1 MLVKRQTIDIGPE
14 HPTIYPVMHNTRR
27 HTPLIP
33 IAGLV
38 ILIIAGVAVC
48 NLWLLVNLYE
58 DAARSS
64 STLSAIQYGLLVTRE
79 LEQQPFFSKSLI
91 GKENIEQFGRV
102 VDALQTME
110 PGLEYVSVSER
121 GAIVYHKQAH
131 LAPEP
136 GKSTGANTNRLEP
149 VSVGRK
155 KLWIGTNMIPVIT
168 FTRTLRS
175 AEGHTRDLQV
185 AFRKNVFEREHA
197 GTTTAVTT
205 MFQMSLLTMVVSFGL
220 CLLVIIGLVRRE
232 LIWQKRQRLNEHL
245 SFAGAM
251 AGSIIHDFRNPMS
264 AMRLDAQLLQH
275 ESAKGLTGRPERLL
289 DLAGRILQ
297 TIDRMDT
304 LLGEFLVIYKPD
316 AATSERF
323 DLNTC
328 VQDCI
333 ELVKHRF
340 AKAGIRVVLELAPT
354 PLCVQGYPVQ
364 FKRALSNVLNNAE
377 HFSPADST
385 VTVQT
390 RREHDKAVVTVSD
403 EGPGIPRA
411 DRARIFEIF
420 FSGRPGGTGIGLA
433 LAKTAVENCGGTIDV
448 ETPSSGKGSRFVIRI
463 PMQA

>member
-1 MLVKRQTIDIGPE
+1 
-14 HPTIYPVMHNTRR
+14 MHNSRR

-38 ILIIAGVAVC
+38 ILLIASVAII

-58 DAARSS
+58 NTARSS
-64 STLSAIQYGLLVTRE
+64 STLSAIQYGLLMTRD
-79 LEQQPFFSKSLI
+79 LEQQPFFSKSAM
-91 GKENIEQFGRV
+91 GKEDVEQFGRV
-102 VDALQTME
+102 VDALQMVD
-110 PGLEYVSVSER
+110 PGLEYVSVSEH
-121 GAIVYHKQAH
+121 GAIVYHKQAR

-136 GKSTGANTNRLEP
+136 AKSTGLTTNHPET
-149 VSVGRK
+149 VSMGRK
-155 KLWIGTNMIPVIT
+155 KLWVGTNMIPVIT

-175 AEGHTRDLQV
+175 PEGRARDLQV

-197 GTTTAVTT
+197 GTTMAVTT
-205 MFQMSLLTMVVSFGL
+205 LFQMSLLTLVVSFGL
-220 CLLVIIGLVRRE
+220 CLLAVIGLVRRE

-245 SFAGAM
+245 AFAGAM

-275 ESAKGLTGRPERLL
+275 ETAKGPAGRPERLL
-289 DLAGRILQ
+289 DLANRITQ

-316 AATSERF
+316 AATRERF

-340 AKAGIRVVLELAPT
+340 AKAGIRVVLVLAPT
-354 PLCVQGYPVQ
+354 PLYVQGYPVQ
-364 FKRALSNVLNNAE
+364 FKRAFSNVLNNAE
-377 HFSPADST
+377 HFSPAHST

-390 RREHDKAVVTVSD
+390 RGDHDQAMVSVTD

-411 DRARIFEIF
+411 DRGRIFEIF
-420 FSGRPGGTGIGLA
+420 FSRRPGGTGIGLA
-433 LAKTAVENCGGTIDV
+433 LAKTAVENCGGTIDM
-448 ETPSSGKGSRFVIRI
+448 ETPASGKGSRFIIRL
-463 PMQA
+463 PTQA

>member
-1 MLVKRQTIDIGPE
+1 
-14 HPTIYPVMHNTRR
+14 MHNLRR
-27 HTPLIP
+27 HTSLIP

-38 ILIIAGVAVC
+38 ILLIAGVAIL

-58 DAARSS
+58 STARSS
-64 STLSAIQYGLLVTRE
+64 STLSAIQYGLLVTRN
-79 LEQQPFFSKSLI
+79 LEQQPFFSKSSI
-91 GKENIEQFGRV
+91 GKEDAEQFGQV
-102 VDALQTME
+102 VDALQMVD

-121 GAIVYHKQAH
+121 GAIVYHKQAR
-131 LAPEP
+131 LAPEL
-136 GKSTGANTNRLEP
+136 GKSTGSTANRPEP

-155 KLWIGTNMIPVIT
+155 KLLIGTNMIPVIT
-168 FTRTLRS
+168 FTRTLRD

-197 GTTTAVTT
+197 GATTAVTT
-205 MFQMSLLTMVVSFGL
+205 MFRMSLLTLVVSFGL
-220 CLLVIIGLVRRE
+220 CLLAVIGLVRRE

-275 ESAKGLTGRPERLL
+275 ETAKGPAGRPERLL
-289 DLAGRILQ
+289 DLANRITQ
-297 TIDRMDT
+297 TIDRLDT

-316 AATSERF
+316 AATRERF

-340 AKAGIRVVLELAPT
+340 AKARIQVVLELSPT
-354 PLCVQGYPVQ
+354 PLYVQGYPVQ

-377 HFSPADST
+377 HFAPVDST

-390 RREHDKAVVTVSD
+390 RREHDKAIVAVTD

-411 DRARIFEIF
+411 DRNRIFEIF
-420 FSGRPGGTGIGLA
+420 FSRRPGGTGIGLA
-433 LAKTAVENCGGTIDV
+433 LAKTAVENCGGAIDV

-463 PMQA
+463 PMRT

>member
-1 MLVKRQTIDIGPE
+1 MLVKRRAIDIGPG
-14 HPTIYPVMHNTRR
+14 HPTLYPVMYNTRR

-38 ILIIAGVAVC
+38 ILLIAGVAIT

-58 DAARSS
+58 STARSS
-64 STLSAIQYGLLVTRE
+64 STLSAIQYGLLVTRD
-79 LEQQPFFSKSLI
+79 LEQQPFFVKNTTA
-91 GKENIEQFGRV
+91 KEDAEQFGRV
-102 VDALQTME
+102 VDALQMVD
-110 PGLEYVSVSER
+110 PGLEYVSVSEG
-121 GAIVYHKQAH
+121 GAIIYHKQAR
-131 LAPEP
+131 LASEP
-136 GKSTGANTNRLEP
+136 IKSVESITNRPET
-149 VSVGRK
+149 VSMGRK
-155 KLWIGTNMIPVIT
+155 KLWVGTNMIPVIT
-168 FTRTLRS
+168 FTRTFRS
-175 AEGHTRDLQV
+175 PEGRARDLQV

-197 GTTTAVTT
+197 GATTAVTT
-205 MFQMSLLTMVVSFGL
+205 MFKMSLLTLVVSFGL
-220 CLLVIIGLVRRE
+220 CLLAVIGLVRRE

-264 AMRLDAQLLQH
+264 AMRLDAQLLQV
-275 ESAKGLTGRPERLL
+275 ETAKGSAGRPERLL
-289 DLAGRILQ
+289 DLANRITQ

-316 AATSERF
+316 AAARERF

-340 AKAGIRVVLELAPT
+340 AKAGIRIVLELSPT
-354 PLCVQGYPVQ
+354 PLYVQGYPVQ

-390 RREHDKAVVTVSD
+390 QEENKKAMVTVTD
-403 EGPGIPRA
+403 EGPGIPQA
-411 DRARIFEIF
+411 DRSHIFEIF
-420 FSGRPGGTGIGLA
+420 FSRRPGGTGIGLA
-433 LAKTAVENCGGTIDV
+433 LAKTAVENCGGVIDV
-448 ETPSSGKGSRFVIRI
+448 ETPPSGKGSRFVIRI
-463 PMQA
+463 PMRA